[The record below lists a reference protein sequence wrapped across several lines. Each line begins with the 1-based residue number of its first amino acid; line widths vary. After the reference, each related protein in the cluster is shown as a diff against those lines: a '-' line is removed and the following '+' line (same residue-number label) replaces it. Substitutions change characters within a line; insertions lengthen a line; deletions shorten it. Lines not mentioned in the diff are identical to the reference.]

1 MKKKVTYL
9 GHYDLLRNGKQER
22 VYSLAGARKIDFVCD
37 ELVQLGFD
45 VNLVSAAYSNQ
56 KGHGKV
62 AGTTERIRDGIT
74 LILAPSNKATNKLE
88 RIKRVLG
95 ARLWLFCYLLRN
107 CKKDDCVV
115 VYHNYVDALA
125 IVLAQKIKGFK
136 LILQI
141 EEQYSMVWKLS
152 PFQNWKENLLLEYGK
167 KGSLVVSELLAER
180 LNVLEPI
187 VSYGSYKPYMGNIPE
202 KFRNNQIT
210 LVFTGMIESVRNGAF
225 YSMECMRYLP
235 QNYRLFLSGP
245 VSKEDKGKFEETLNR
260 VNADCGR
267 DACSYLGVLDDNEY
281 QELLLNADIALN
293 PQREGGFGEF
303 VFPSK
308 ILTYMSY
315 NLPVVSTKGRSIVES
330 QLAKYIVF
338 AEDFSPESL
347 ADAIQKID
355 KNCDYRKVLCEME
368 KEFQSKLRKRIEPY
382 S

>member
-45 VNLVSAAYSNQ
+45 VNLVSAAYSNLN
-56 KGHGKV
+56 GHGKV
-62 AGTTERIRDGIT
+62 SGTTERIRDGIT

-115 VYHNYVDALA
+115 VYHNYADALA

-152 PFQNWKENLLLEYGK
+152 PFQKWREKLLLEYGK
-167 KGSLVVSELLAER
+167 ENALVVSELLAER
-180 LNVLEPI
+180 LKITNPI
-187 VSYGSYKPYMGNIPE
+187 VSYGNYRVYEGQIPSKRSNENIV
-202 KFRNNQIT
+202 
-210 LVFTGMIESVRNGAF
+210 LVFTGMIETVRNGAF
-225 YSMECMRYLP
+225 LSIECMKYLP
-235 QNYRLFLSGP
+235 SNYTLYLSGP
-245 VSKEDKGKFEETLNR
+245 VSKGTEEQFYTSIDN
-260 VNADCGR
+260 VNQGCGR
-267 DACSYLGVLDDNEY
+267 EACVYKGMLGDSEY
-281 QELLLNADIALN
+281 ENLLLSADIALN
-293 PQREGGFGEF
+293 PQREGSFGDF

-315 NLPVVSTKGRSIVES
+315 GLQVVSTKGRSIVES
-330 QLAKYIVF
+330 ELAGCIAF
-338 AEDFSPESL
+338 AEDFTAESVANTIQRVANSPL
-347 ADAIQKID
+347 T
-355 KNCDYRKVLCEME
+355 DYRDVLNKLEMD
-368 KEFQSKLRKRIEPY
+368 FRRKLKHRIE

>member
-45 VNLVSAAYSNQ
+45 VNLVSAAYSNLN
-56 KGHGKV
+56 GHGKV
-62 AGTTERIRDGIT
+62 SGTTERIRDGIT

-115 VYHNYVDALA
+115 VYHNYADALA

-141 EEQYSMVWKLS
+141 EEQYSRVWKLS
-152 PFQNWKENLLLEYGK
+152 PFQKWKENLLLEYGK
-167 KGSLVVSELLAER
+167 EDALVVSELLAEK
-180 LNVLEPI
+180 LNITNPI
-187 VSYGSYKPYMGNIPE
+187 VSYGNYRVYEGQIPTKRTSGNIV
-202 KFRNNQIT
+202 
-210 LVFTGMIESVRNGAF
+210 LVFTGMIETVRNGAF
-225 YSMECMRYLP
+225 LSIECMKYLP
-235 QNYRLFLSGP
+235 SDYTLYLSGP
-245 VSKEDKGKFEETLNR
+245 VSKGTEEQFYTSINNVNR
-260 VNADCGR
+260 ECGR
-267 DACSYLGVLDDNEY
+267 EACVYMGMLGDAEY
-281 QELLLNADIALN
+281 ENLLLSADIALN
-293 PQREGGFGEF
+293 PQREGSFGDF

-315 NLPVVSTKGRSIVES
+315 GLQVVSTKGRSIVKS
-330 QLAKYIVF
+330 DLAGCIAF
-338 AEDFSPESL
+338 AEDFTAESVANTILRVANSPL
-347 ADAIQKID
+347 T
-355 KNCDYRKVLCEME
+355 DYRDVLNKLEMD
-368 KEFQSKLRKRIEPY
+368 FRRKLKHRIE